1 MAGAARIFLLL
12 GVFAGVANGAPT
24 TRPVSSLPLVQL
36 DVAEPITDTSQ
47 PPCAMKVG
55 TGDVFKGVIRIRGSS
70 SRAHP
75 KKSYLVVL
83 DTPAGLLGM
92 PARRQWILNAA
103 YIDRS
108 LMRHK
113 LAYDLFK
120 SMGTPDRPRLAAGSR
135 FVEVHLNGDYQGV
148 YLLMERVDRELLGLA
163 PFAAGDPAHACLY
176 KAINHSAGFVRA
188 DHEGFEQEIPDPL
201 VLAHPEPLAALM
213 KFATTAP
220 AAEFADPQKGIAS
233 RIDLD
238 NAIDFHLLVL
248 VTSNADGITKNF
260 YLARH
265 RPAGDAMPRF
275 FFVPWDYDGTF
286 GRNWDSSI
294 LPPTLWLSN
303 GLFERLLRDPAYRER
318 FTARWK
324 QLRDNELSIQAI
336 QKMIDVNA
344 GEILA
349 AAGRNAKRWPTDR
362 RPFHDHITFEQDI
375 EQMKAWVAQRTA
387 WIDQAIERQTQPRG
401 NRRR

>member
-1 MAGAARIFLLL
+1 MIL
-12 GVFAGVANGAPT
+12 GVFANVACGASATLPA
-24 TRPVSSLPLVQL
+24 SSLPIVHLQ
-36 DVAEPITDTSQ
+36 VAEAITDTSQ
-47 PPCAMKVG
+47 PPCTMKVG
-55 TGDVFKGVIRIRGSS
+55 TGDDHKGTIRIRGST
-70 SRAHP
+70 SRSYP

-83 DTPAGLLGM
+83 ETPAGLLEM

-120 SMGTPDRPRLAAGSR
+120 SLSRPDRPRLAAGSR

-163 PFAAGDPAHACLY
+163 PFAASDPAHACLY

-220 AAEFADPQKGIAS
+220 AAEFLDPQHGIAS

-248 VTSNADGITKNF
+248 VASNADGITKNF

-265 RPAGDAMPRF
+265 RPDGDTKPRF

-286 GRNWDSSI
+286 GRNWDSSV

-324 QLRDNELSIQAI
+324 QLRDNEFSVQTI
-336 QKMIDVNA
+336 QKMIDANA
-344 GEILA
+344 AEILA
-349 AAGRNAKRWPTDR
+349 AARRNAERWPTDR
-362 RPFHDHITFEQDI
+362 RPYHDRITFEQDV
-375 EQMKAWVAQRTA
+375 EQMKEWVAQRLA
-387 WIDQAIERQTQPRG
+387 WIDQAIERQPQPRG